1 MASTQRF
8 DRRGKATELF
18 SKIENFERRDQIE
31 DLLDKLE
38 INDSNRNR
46 QQKSTFRDTRT
57 VSMPVDVVAELLL
70 ACAGRDGI
78 KGDRDTFERFE
89 GRRDYYEDNGGR
101 DGLKGDRDTFERFEG
116 RRDHYEDN
124 AGRDRTALLR
134 ELLEM
139 TLDDDQ
145 ISGHRN
151 NDTRRILLEVVLKH
165 VLREGSQGDRQRGA
179 SQRGAS
185 YGVHHDDIEDRIR
198 EYLGGS
204 RRTEDRM
211 GSRRHAGSRLLE
223 RFLDML
229 ERAQDKGQ
237 DQDQDLD
244 RILMRIVLEALFED
258 GFSDRNR
265 RDNDN
270 QENSEVMSMLVR
282 RIMMH
287 LLSDVESARMELEIL
302 THIMGRPARR
312 GRSDRRSGFG
322 LMNMIREH
330 LRGFDTDTRRRLT
343 EDNDI
348 IRTILRLRSDEEIR
362 DSEDLDVLIVQLLRS
377 WCTDYL
383 SEHKVRGNRRFRNL
397 TEFVRELTS
406 NPTNY
411 MDGQQ
416 DYGRRLG
423 RDIEEALRLQQLL
436 ERQGS
441 SHSWTD
447 RKFRGSKYDDEFQ
460 RRGQRNSLS
469 SGDLKESLRHLFDR
483 HSGLGLH
490 GRDRMRNNGIYDRW
504 M

>member
-8 DRRGKATELF
+8 DRRGKATELL

-38 INDSNRNR
+38 INDGNRNR

-70 ACAGRDGI
+70 AFA
-78 KGDRDTFERFE
+78 
-89 GRRDYYEDNGGR
+89 GR

-116 RRDHYEDN
+116 RRDHYEDYT
-124 AGRDRTALLR
+124 GRDRTGLLR
-134 ELLEM
+134 QLLEM

-145 ISGHRN
+145 FSGHRN
-151 NDTRRILLEVVLKH
+151 NDTRRILLEVILKH
-165 VLREGSQGDRQRGA
+165 VLREGWQGDRQRGA
-179 SQRGAS
+179 G
-185 YGVHHDDIEDRIR
+185 YGGHHDDIEDRIR

-211 GSRRHAGSRLLE
+211 GSRHHAGSRLLE
-223 RFLDML
+223 RFLDMI
-229 ERAQDKGQ
+229 EQAQDNGQ

-244 RILMRIVLEALFED
+244 RVLMRIVLEALFED

-270 QENSEVMSMLVR
+270 QEYSEIMSMLVR

-287 LLSDVESARMELEIL
+287 LLNDVESARMELEIL

-312 GRSDRRSGFG
+312 GRSERRSGWG

-330 LRGFDTDTRRRLT
+330 LRDFDTDTRRRLT

-397 TEFVRELTS
+397 IEFVRELTS

-436 ERQGS
+436 ERQGK

-447 RKFRGSKYDDEFQ
+447 RKFRGSKYEDEFQ
-460 RRGQRNSLS
+460 RRGERNSWS
-469 SGDLKESLRHLFDR
+469 SGDLKEQLRHLFGR
-483 HSGLGLH
+483 TSGFGLH
-490 GRDRMRNNGIYDRW
+490 GRDRMRNDGIYDRW